1 MSKRDISI
9 GAGLRK
15 FMITAGGKYNEIK
28 ILDKRKTPH
37 CWGAIPS
44 GFAPVSR
51 KPCPEV
57 SLAVWFV
64 G

>member
-15 FMITAGGKYNEIK
+15 FMITAGGKYDEIK

-37 CWGAIPS
+37 CWGAVPS
-44 GFAPVSR
+44 GFDPVSR
-51 KPCPEV
+51 NLVLK
-57 SLAVWFV
+57 
-64 G
+64 